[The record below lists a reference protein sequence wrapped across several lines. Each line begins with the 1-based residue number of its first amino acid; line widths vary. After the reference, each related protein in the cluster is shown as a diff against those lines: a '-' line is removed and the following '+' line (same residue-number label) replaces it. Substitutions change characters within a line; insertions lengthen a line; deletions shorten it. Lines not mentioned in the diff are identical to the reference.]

1 MRLMNTPARLYNIQA
16 LRGIAVML
24 VVFLHMFATE
34 SKYSPDQILPAFLQV
49 GAAGVDIFFVISGF
63 IMVTVTSHTA
73 DQRHSAQH
81 FLLSRATRIYP
92 TYWLI
97 SLALLLIALFFP
109 GIATPLA
116 NDWKFVLR
124 SFLLYPQ
131 EHLPLLMVGWT
142 LVHEMFFYVIFAGL
156 LLLPARWR
164 YISLVV
170 WALLTAIGYEQ
181 LHPPV
186 TEPELALLF
195 NPLSLEFIAGC
206 FVALLIQHV
215 PVRFGGLWFFCG
227 LLALVIAWTHWI
239 HVSHDPLPTEMK
251 RFYYFI
257 VPGVLMTLGCAAM
270 DQQGQHLSRWL
281 EKLGDASYSIY
292 LTHILIL
299 SSLCKAWQFFPYRDS
314 WLDNA
319 VFIPF
324 TLTATLV
331 GGMVFY
337 HKIEQPLLL
346 LTRQWIR
353 RS

>member
-1 MRLMNTPARLYNIQA
+1 
-16 LRGIAVML
+16 
-24 VVFLHMFATE
+24 
-34 SKYSPDQILPAFLQV
+34 KYSPDQILPAFLQV

-63 IMVTVTSHTA
+63 IMVTVTHNTPGNW
-73 DQRHSAQH
+73 RSATQ
-81 FLLSRATRIYP
+81 FLMSRATRIYP

-97 SLALLLIALFFP
+97 SFALLLIAWFFP

-116 NDWKFVLR
+116 SDWRFVLR

-142 LVHEMFFYVIFAGL
+142 LVHEMFFYIIFTGL
-156 LLLPARWR
+156 LLLPNRWR
-164 YISLVV
+164 YINLLV
-170 WALLTAIGYEQ
+170 WAMLTVIGYEQ

-186 TEPELALLF
+186 NRPELALFF

-206 FVALLIQHV
+206 FIGLLIQRTQVH
-215 PVRFGGLWFFCG
+215 FGRLWFFCG
-227 LLALVIAWTHWI
+227 LLALMIAWTHWTHI
-239 HVSHDPLPTEMK
+239 SSDPLPTEMK

-257 VPGVLMTLGCAAM
+257 IPGVLMTLGCAAM
-270 DQQGQHLSRWL
+270 DQQGQRISRWL

-299 SSLCKAWQFFPYRDS
+299 SSLCKVWQFLPYRDS

-319 VFIPF
+319 LFIPF
-324 TLTATLV
+324 TLMATLI
-331 GGMVFY
+331 GGLLFY
-337 HKIEQPLLL
+337 RRIEQPLLL
-346 LTRQWIR
+346 LTRQWIQ